1 MCVSIADMKRENCT
15 RYPLFLATA
24 AALLMALFVAKAGP
38 ETVGESKPVKRFDP
52 VVREIEGFKV
62 HIDPKMLEC
71 EHSAGGAK
79 ALMMLASNLLR
90 ITIMIPEDRLKQL
103 QTIGIWIEHD
113 HPEIDVE
120 PGPYHPGAEWLVERG
135 YDERL
140 AKKVH
145 ITRAASLLDRRQ
157 LAKHPSV
164 VLHELSHAFHDQ
176 ILGGYDEPRI
186 LEAYKKAMAAGIYD
200 EVLDHNGRKVRAYA
214 ASTPMEYFAEGTEAY
229 FDRNDFYPFVRA
241 ELKEHDPVLHDL
253 LEEIWGV
260 KK

>member
-1 MCVSIADMKRENCT
+1 VRVSIADMKQENST
-15 RYPLFLATA
+15 RYPLLLATA
-24 AALLMALFVAKAGP
+24 VALLTALFVAKAGP
-38 ETVGESKPVKRFDP
+38 EAVGGSKPVKRFDP
-52 VVREIEGFKV
+52 VIREIEGWRV
-62 HIDPKMLEC
+62 HIDPKMLEG
-71 EHSAGGAK
+71 EHSAAGAR
-79 ALMMLASNLLR
+79 ALTMLASNLLR

-113 HPEIDVE
+113 HPEINVE
-120 PGPYHPGAEWLVERG
+120 PGPYHPGADWLVERG

-145 ITRAASLLDRRQ
+145 ITRAASILDRQQ

-186 LEAYKKAMAAGIYD
+186 LAAYEKAMKAGIYD